1 MAQRFAITAASLSL
15 RRASRLPRVASRLAS
30 ARAGRAPRAAPFD
43 GSTVRHHCAASRAAP
58 SRPGCRRDRGRLG
71 TNSPF
76 RGSAGTP
83 ASQAR
88 SDRYAL
94 ARYGFVRTSRR
105 PSGLPSRIILPS
117 PRSGGRGPLVTT
129 RSHGGNPPVADCP
142 VRDPRGRPSVRGRRP
157 PWSGRSR
164 GPPSVRLRGR
174 ASCPPGRG
182 PSSGRPG

>member
-1 MAQRFAITAASLSL
+1 MAQPHLTKHT
-15 RRASRLPRVASRLAS
+15 RVASRLAS
-30 ARAGRAPRAAPFD
+30 AHAGRAPRAAPFD

-58 SRPGCRRDRGRLG
+58 SRTGCRRDRGRLG

-76 RGSAGTP
+76 RGPAGTP

-88 SDRYAL
+88 SDRSAL

-129 RSHGGNPPVADCP
+129 RSHGGAI
-142 VRDPRGRPSVRGRRP
+142 
-157 PWSGRSR
+157 
-164 GPPSVRLRGR
+164 RLLRI
-174 ASCPPGRG
+174 APPGTQEPVLALALVVLHGAADLAAHPPRD
-182 PSSGRPG
+182 